1 MSIVIQVRSFYS
13 AILSNLVTCV
23 CKMVVAFC
31 DPGTFSHICF
41 ENPFLFFVLFWF
53 VFLVSKPIPEHLP
66 LNFSKKR
73 NRITLIGLG

>member
-41 ENPFLFFVLFWF
+41 ENPFLF
-53 VFLVSKPIPEHLP
+53 VFFFFFFVSKPIPEHLP

-73 NRITLIGLG
+73 NRITLIGLS

>member
-41 ENPFLFFVLFWF
+41 ENLLFFFF
-53 VFLVSKPIPEHLP
+53 FVSKPIPEHLP

-73 NRITLIGLG
+73 NRITLIGLS

>member
-41 ENPFLFFVLFWF
+41 ENPFLF
-53 VFLVSKPIPEHLP
+53 VFFFFFL
-66 LNFSKKR
+66 
-73 NRITLIGLG
+73 